1 MKIFFDVFTE
11 DELCSDAYPIKLV
24 DDVYYE
30 VEGKVRRFILKK
42 KIFILKILQNIVESN
57 DIDDSLIGGNK
68 APEGSEAAAEDSGAQ
83 STVVT
88 GINVVLTHKLV
99 ETPFDKASFKDW
111 LRTYSKK

>member
-42 KIFILKILQNIVESN
+42 KIFILKIL
-57 DIDDSLIGGNK
+57 
-68 APEGSEAAAEDSGAQ
+68 
-83 STVVT
+83 
-88 GINVVLTHKLV
+88 
-99 ETPFDKASFKDW
+99 
-111 LRTYSKK
+111 